1 MPLLAIPFPAMD
13 PVAIAIGPIAIRW
26 YALAYI
32 VGLLIGWR
40 YCLAL
45 ADRRPRLVGRS
56 DIDDFL
62 VWATLGV
69 VLGGRIGYILFYKPG
84 YYVEHPLEALYLW
97 HGGMSFHGGA
107 IGVTLAICLFTR
119 SRKLP

>member
-1 MPLLAIPFPAMD
+1 IPVAVDQLLPFMPLFVIPFPAVD
-13 PVAIAIGPIAIRW
+13 PVAISLGPFAIRW

-32 VGLLIGWR
+32 VGLLVGWR

-45 ADRRPRLVGRS
+45 AGRAPYLVGRQ

-69 VLGGRIGYILFYKPG
+69 VLGGRVRLAFFFKPG
-84 YYVEHPLEALYLW
+84 HRIHQPLQAVLL
-97 HGGMSFHGGA
+97 
-107 IGVTLAICLFTR
+107 TPC
-119 SRKLP
+119 